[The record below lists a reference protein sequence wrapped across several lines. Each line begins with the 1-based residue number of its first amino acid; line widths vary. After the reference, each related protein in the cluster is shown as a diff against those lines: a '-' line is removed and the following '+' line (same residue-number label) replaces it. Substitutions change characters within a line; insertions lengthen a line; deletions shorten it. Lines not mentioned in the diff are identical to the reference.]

1 MAIKGMLR
9 RGRLL
14 SYQLFVILFFFPFMI
29 LWFIAIY
36 IATLTDSSGNHAHR
50 CLTYWARSSLAL
62 AGLRVHI
69 EGLERLDPEMTYVF
83 MSNHASF
90 LDILLAF
97 AYFPYNFRFIIK
109 EEIFS
114 IPFIGRALRRSRQ
127 IPIDRQNPRRGLRSL
142 KQAADLL
149 KEGISLVVFPEG
161 TRTPNGKL
169 QGFKETLF
177 VLPIRARISVV
188 PVLIEG
194 TFKSLKRGSVLLNPV
209 PLRLTF
215 YDPIPPASFKDRD
228 RGVYAEKARWVLL
241 NSSLTV
247 GNRGL

>member
-1 MAIKGMLR
+1 M
-9 RGRLL
+9 
-14 SYQLFVILFFFPFMI
+14 
-29 LWFIAIY
+29 
-36 IATLTDSSGNHAHR
+36 
-50 CLTYWARSSLAL
+50 

-69 EGLERLDPEMTYVF
+69 ESLERLDPEMTYVF
-83 MSNHASF
+83 MVNHASF

-161 TRTPNGKL
+161 TRTPNG
-169 QGFKETLF
+169 
-177 VLPIRARISVV
+177 
-188 PVLIEG
+188 
-194 TFKSLKRGSVLLNPV
+194 
-209 PLRLTF
+209 
-215 YDPIPPASFKDRD
+215 
-228 RGVYAEKARWVLL
+228 
-241 NSSLTV
+241 
-247 GNRGL
+247 

>member
-1 MAIKGMLR
+1 M
-9 RGRLL
+9 
-14 SYQLFVILFFFPFMI
+14 
-29 LWFIAIY
+29 
-36 IATLTDSSGNHAHR
+36 
-50 CLTYWARSSLAL
+50 

-69 EGLERLDPEMTYVF
+69 EGHERLDPEMTYVF

-114 IPFIGRALRRSRQ
+114 IPFIGWVLRRSRQ
-127 IPIDRQNPRRGLRSL
+127 IPIDRQNPRRGLKSL

-194 TFKSLKRGSVLLNPV
+194 TFKALKRGSVLLNPV

-215 YDPIPPASFKDRD
+215 YDPTPPASFKDRD
-228 RGVYAEKARWVLL
+228 RGVYAEKARLVLL
-241 NSSLTV
+241 TTIRN
-247 GNRGL
+247 